1 MQTLN
6 ILIKYKCWGNEHPIK
21 NDLNAKNSLYLK
33 PGKLIK
39 VNLTNDTSKVVIF
52 IMKESLFVF

>member
-1 MQTLN
+1 MQKLN
-6 ILIKYKCWGNEHPIK
+6 ILLKYKFGGNEHPMK
-21 NDLNAKNSLYLK
+21 NDLNAKNGLYLK

-39 VNLTNDTSKVVIF
+39 LNLTNDTSKVVIF